1 MTSIIMICALAL
13 LLAFSLYLAAKEQA
27 KGRAEGAMKT
37 LNIMEADFRP
47 VAEPEPAPRPARR
60 SQTWEDS
67 PSREIV
73 KKTNEQFYI
82 SPSLEKVVRRY
93 AEQLRRVK
101 KWEHYAAHA
110 KKART
115 RKKYRNR
122 LREYYSREP
131 AFRPAGLNSGHG
143 IDSTAGGWWLRTPSP
158 GEASSYPPISML
170 NGLILLPPVLWNY
183 PD

>member
-1 MTSIIMICALAL
+1 MTYIITICAIVL
-13 LLAFSLYLAAKEQA
+13 LLAFSIYLAAKTQA
-27 KGRAEGAMKT
+27 EGRAEGAMKR
-37 LNIMEADFRP
+37 LHIMEADFRP

-60 SQTWEDS
+60 LQTWEDS

-101 KWEHYAAHA
+101 KWEHYATHA

-131 AFRPAGLNSGHG
+131 AFRPAGLYSGHG
-143 IDSTAGGWWLRTPSP
+143 INSTSGVWWLRTPGP
-158 GEASSYPPISML
+158 GVAAYSAPPSKMGGFFI
-170 NGLILLPPVLWNY
+170 
-183 PD
+183 